1 MNKLFAFSQR
11 LVPQTD
17 IISTP
22 APANE
27 PDVQA
32 TDSQL
37 MDYIFGLDPVTQ
49 LPCGDLAIYL
59 GEKANPEVKQFIE
72 LNLLKERVDSKGN
85 IDLPQDVVNSFRS
98 VIKDDDVAAFS
109 RNHGETKEEYA
120 DRLKL
125 YFLKEKQKRQQ
136 EKRIKDLDK
145 LIKDTSE

>member
-22 APANE
+22 ASANE
-27 PDVQA
+27 PDVKA

-59 GEKANPEVKQFIE
+59 GKKATPEVKQFIE

-98 VIKDDDVAAFS
+98 VINDDDVAAFS

-136 EKRIKDLDK
+136 EKRFNDLDK

>member
-1 MNKLFAFSQR
+1 MNKLLQFSQR

-27 PDVQA
+27 PDVRA
-32 TDSQL
+32 TDNQL

-72 LNLLKERVDSKGN
+72 LNLLKERVDEKGN
-85 IDLPQDVVNSFRS
+85 IDLPQDVVNGFRS

-136 EKRIKDLDK
+136 EKRVKEIEK
-145 LIKDTSE
+145 LIEVTSE

>member
-1 MNKLFAFSQR
+1 MNKLLQFSQR

-27 PDVQA
+27 PDVCA
-32 TDSQL
+32 TDNHL
-37 MDYIFGLDPVTQ
+37 MDYIFGLDPLTQ

-85 IDLPQDVVNSFRS
+85 IDLPQDVVNGFRS

-125 YFLKEKQKRQQ
+125 YFLQEKQKRQR
-136 EKRIKDLDK
+136 EKRVKELEQ
-145 LIKDTSE
+145 LIEDTSE

>member
-1 MNKLFAFSQR
+1 MNKLLQFSQR
-11 LVPQTD
+11 LVPQMD

-27 PDVQA
+27 PDVHA
-32 TDSQL
+32 TDNQL

-136 EKRIKDLDK
+136 EKRIKELEK
-145 LIKDTSE
+145 LVEDTSE

>member
-1 MNKLFAFSQR
+1 MNKLLQFSQR

-27 PDVQA
+27 PDVCT
-32 TDSQL
+32 TDNQL

-85 IDLPQDVVNSFRS
+85 IDLPQDVVNGFRS

-125 YFLKEKQKRQQ
+125 YFLQEKQKRQR
-136 EKRIKDLDK
+136 EKRVKELEK
-145 LIKDTSE
+145 LIEDTSE